1 MKHAL
6 LITCALML
14 NAAAVR
20 AQAPAADR
28 AAAASTPTEPASFAV
43 RIQAPD
49 RVRGLLERHMQ
60 LQRYR
65 AVSDLD
71 ARELEQLLT
80 LARRDIEALLGTL
93 GFFKP
98 EIELRLIESSG
109 LPVIEVRVE
118 PGPVARVRSVRLQ
131 LDSPDQGAEPQA
143 LSTLRQRIE
152 RSWRLPAGR
161 PFTQNRWDEAKNQA
175 LRELV
180 SQRYP
185 RGRIS
190 SSAAD
195 IDAQA
200 QTADLSLQLDTG
212 PWFKLGQLQV
222 DGLQRYDAVLVP
234 RLSRLT
240 PGQDYDQNQLVQAQQ
255 RLSGSGYFDS
265 AYITVDTEAA
275 DPSAAP
281 VRVQLREAPLNK
293 LVLGL
298 GFATD
303 SGPRGSIEHI
313 HNRMPVL
320 GWRASS
326 QLQLDRKSP
335 LVQTQW
341 TSLPDASNWLWQA
354 SVRAQRLQDTGLST
368 DTQRWRMGRKQVG
381 ERIDRSIEV
390 QYDRSQVSGQG
401 ELGSSS
407 AATGEGS
414 ALSVHHGWTG
424 RFFDSLPFPERG
436 YAFSA
441 EIGGGTTLSGQ
452 RQPYGRAL
460 GRLTAVVPLDDPS
473 EHSRALRPR
482 LAMRLE
488 GATVQARA
496 SAQVPTTEL
505 FRAGGDTSVRG
516 YGLREIGLRLPNG
529 STAPGRHLLTGSLE
543 WQRPIERG
551 AMTGNWEGTLF
562 VDAGQVAEHA
572 GDLGRDLSVGVG
584 AGARWRSPIGPLQ
597 IDLAYGLKVE
607 KLRLHLSVGWVF

>member
-1 MKHAL
+1 M
-6 LITCALML
+6 
-14 NAAAVR
+14 
-20 AQAPAADR
+20 
-28 AAAASTPTEPASFAV
+28 
-43 RIQAPD
+43 
-49 RVRGLLERHMQ
+49 
-60 LQRYR
+60 
-65 AVSDLD
+65 
-71 ARELEQLLT
+71 
-80 LARRDIEALLGTL
+80 
-93 GFFKP
+93 
-98 EIELRLIESSG
+98 
-109 LPVIEVRVE
+109 
-118 PGPVARVRSVRLQ
+118 
-131 LDSPDQGAEPQA
+131 
-143 LSTLRQRIE
+143 
-152 RSWRLPAGR
+152 GR
-161 PFTQNRWDEAKNQA
+161 PFTQSQWDEAKNQA

-185 RGRIS
+185 KGRIS
-190 SSAAD
+190 SSIAD
-195 IDAQA
+195 IDPQA
-200 QTADLSLQLDTG
+200 QTADLSLQLDPG
-212 PWFKLGQLQV
+212 PWFKLGPLQV
-222 DGLQRYDAVLVP
+222 EGLRRYDPVLVP
-234 RLSRLT
+234 RLSRLA

-255 RLSGSGYFDS
+255 RLTGSGYFES
-265 AYITVDTEAA
+265 AYVTVDTEAS

-281 VRVQLREAPLNK
+281 VRVQVREAPLNK

-303 SGPRGSIEHI
+303 GGPRASIEHT
-313 HNRMPVL
+313 HNRVPLL
-320 GWRASS
+320 GWRAST

-335 LVQTQW
+335 LAQTQW

-354 SVRAQRLQDTGLST
+354 SVRAQRLQDTGLSS

-381 ERIDRSIEV
+381 ERIDRSIEL

-460 GRLTAVVPLDDPS
+460 GRLTAVVSGQS
-473 EHSRALRPR
+473 EQPRALRPR

-488 GATVQARA
+488 GATVQAKA

-551 AMTGNWEGTLF
+551 TMAGSWEGAVF
-562 VDAGQVAEHA
+562 ADAGQVAEHA

-584 AGARWRSPIGPLQ
+584 VGARWRSPIGPLQ

>member
-1 MKHAL
+1 
-6 LITCALML
+6 
-14 NAAAVR
+14 
-20 AQAPAADR
+20 
-28 AAAASTPTEPASFAV
+28 
-43 RIQAPD
+43 
-49 RVRGLLERHMQ
+49 MQ

-80 LARRDIEALLGTL
+80 LARKDIEELLGTL

-98 EIELRLIESSG
+98 QIELRLIESSA

-118 PGPVARVRSVRLQ
+118 PGPITRVRSVRLQ
-131 LDSPDQGAEPQA
+131 FEGALEQDGPPA

-152 RSWRLPAGR
+152 RGWRLPVGR
-161 PFTQNRWDEAKNQA
+161 PFTQSQWDEAKNQA

-185 RGRIS
+185 NGRIS
-190 SSAAD
+190 RSIAD
-195 IDAQA
+195 IDPQA
-200 QTADLSLQLDTG
+200 QTADLSLQLDPG
-212 PWFKLGQLQV
+212 PWFKLGPLQV
-222 DGLQRYDAVLVP
+222 DGLRRYDPVLVP
-234 RLSRLT
+234 RLSRLA

-255 RLSGSGYFDS
+255 RLSSSGYFDS

-303 SGPRGSIEHI
+303 SGPRASIEHI
-313 HNRMPVL
+313 HNRVPLL
-320 GWRASS
+320 GWRAST

-335 LVQTQW
+335 LAQTQW

-354 SVRAQRLQDTGLST
+354 AVRAQRLQDTGLTT

-460 GRLTAVVPLDDPS
+460 GRLTAVVPLSGQS
-473 EHSRALRPR
+473 EQPRALRPR
-482 LAMRLE
+482 LALRLE
-488 GATVQARA
+488 GATVQAQA

-551 AMTGNWEGTLF
+551 AMAGSWEGALF

-597 IDLAYGLKVE
+597 VDLAYGLKVE